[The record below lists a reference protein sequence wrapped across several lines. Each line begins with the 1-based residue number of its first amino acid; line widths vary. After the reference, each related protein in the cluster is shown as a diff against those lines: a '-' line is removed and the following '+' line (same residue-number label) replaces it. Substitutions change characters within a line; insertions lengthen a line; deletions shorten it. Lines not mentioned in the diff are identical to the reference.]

1 MLYLDSLVDSAD
13 IHLRSGTR
21 QTNAGL
27 GGTDVLIIPIT
38 SSDQLLYGELLSN
51 QRLSIKCW
59 LSTSYRMRR
68 VSPPRIEEVILLYAL
83 AILEVPEDKV
93 G

>member
-1 MLYLDSLVDSAD
+1 MLYLVDSAD

-27 GGTDVLIIPIT
+27 GRTGVLIIPIT

-51 QRLSIKCW
+51 QMTEYQMLFIN
-59 LSTSYRMRR
+59 
-68 VSPPRIEEVILLYAL
+68 IIQDEEREPAL
-83 AILEVPEDKV
+83 NRGRHPALRSCHVRGARKQSR
-93 G
+93 